1 MSKTNKKVLMWFR
14 NDLRIADNLA
24 FDAACK
30 AGIVVPIYIL
40 DPQDKLGAASKWWL
54 SKSLEKL
61 NLSLE
66 NNLIVYEG
74 DKFQLLPK
82 IMQANE
88 AKKIFWNVDFERFWQ
103 EEKLENLFK
112 IMKLESNDDEKLD
125 DQIKD
130 DSTEYYSYNSSLL
143 WDPATILKHDG
154 SIYKVFT
161 PFYRKGCLGNG
172 DPRKPIPA
180 PSDFLLCKSALESN
194 YRFVSEKWHQKM
206 ERYWSIDKDSND
218 AENFQDQK
226 STYDQQSKTEYEDGK
241 IQTENHQFHK
251 SNLSKE
257 DLFQKQE
264 KIRTIKIGEVAA
276 MERLINFV
284 FPKMI
289 GYQQNGQRN
298 EAKWKAD
305 KEHYQQ
311 NAAVYQDKTLYK
323 GGHHEQNEAESIH
336 DDLQKVNHNK
346 TKIGDVKSKM
356 EDHEPH
362 KTNLSEQHLS
372 EEHNL
377 GKANEAEQKANKI
390 DEKSER
396 YQVQYGDAKSQIGDH
411 LYSSDS
417 TRSCKHFAGP
427 GYAPNGEMNYDDTPS
442 GILNYREGRNFPG
455 KANCSA
461 LSPHIHF
468 GEISPNQ
475 IWHYAKSACE
485 ENSRTDKN
493 APISKVD
500 LDHFHSELGWREFSY
515 YILYHF
521 PNLSTQNFQAKFNK
535 FNWKENPI
543 NFERWKK
550 GQTGYPIVDAGMREL
565 WKTGYMHNRVRM
577 ITASFLVKN
586 LMLDWRLG
594 EAWFYDCLVDADLA
608 SNSASWQWVAGTGTD
623 AAPYFRIFNPILQ
636 GEKFD
641 PEGIYTLKYVPE
653 LEMLSKKYL
662 FCPFQAPEDV
672 LTKGGVK
679 LGNNYPT
686 PIIDLETSRKKALEE
701 YKKISLNNEQ

>member
-1 MSKTNKKVLMWFR
+1 MSETNKKVIMWFR

-30 AGIVVPIYIL
+30 AGIVMPIYIL
-40 DPQDKLGAASKWWL
+40 DPQDKLGAASRWWL
-54 SKSLEKL
+54 NKSLEQL

-66 NNLIVYEG
+66 NNLVVYEG
-74 DKFQLLPK
+74 DKFELLPK
-82 IMQANE
+82 IIRANGIR
-88 AKKIFWNVDFERFWQ
+88 KIFWNIDFERFWQ

-112 IMKLESNDDEKLD
+112 MMKIDSNDVKLQSDNDEKL

-130 DSTEYYSYNSSLL
+130 DSIEYHSYNSSLL
-143 WDPATILKHDG
+143 WDPATILKNDG

-180 PSDFLLCKSALESN
+180 PSNFLLCKSEFEPN

-206 ERYWSIDKDSND
+206 EEYWSLERDSND
-218 AENFQDQK
+218 RE
-226 STYDQQSKTEYEDGK
+226 
-241 IQTENHQFHK
+241 
-251 SNLSKE
+251 NLS
-257 DLFQKQE
+257 QKHNLE
-264 KIRTIKIGEVAA
+264 KIGTIKIGEVAA
-276 MERLINFV
+276 IERLINFV

-289 GYQQNGQRN
+289 AYHQQNDQCSQAEW
-298 EAKWKAD
+298 EAD
-305 KEHYQQ
+305 RQHHEE
-311 NAAVYQDKTLYK
+311 NLAVYQKKILYERS
-323 GGHHEQNEAESIH
+323 HHEQNEAESSH
-336 DDLQKVNHNK
+336 DELQKVNHSK
-346 TKIGDVKSKM
+346 TKIGDAKSQMK
-356 EDHEPH
+356 DYQLH
-362 KTNLSEQHLS
+362 KTNLSE
-372 EEHNL
+372 EHNL
-377 GKANEAEQKANKI
+377 DEVPLSKMMADGQREKANEIQQKWNEI
-390 DEKSER
+390 DKESER
-396 YQVQYGDAKSQIGDH
+396 YQVQWVDVKSQIEDRF
-411 LYSSDS
+411 SSDS
-417 TRSCKHFAGP
+417 IQSGKSAGP
-427 GYAPNGEMNYDDTPS
+427 GYAPNGEINYDGTPT

-475 IWHYAKSACE
+475 IWHYAKSAFQK
-485 ENSRTDKN
+485 NYTDKN
-493 APISKVD
+493 ATINVID

-535 FNWKENPI
+535 FKWKEDPI

-550 GQTGYPIVDAGMREL
+550 GKTGYPIVDAGMREL

-653 LEMLSKKYL
+653 LAMLPKKYL
-662 FCPFQAPEDV
+662 FCPFQAPDEV
-672 LTKGGVK
+672 LIKSGVK
-679 LGNNYPT
+679 LGDNYPT
-686 PIIDLETSRKKALEE
+686 PIVDLEASRKKALEE
-701 YKKISLNNEQ
+701 YKKISADSRIE

>member
-1 MSKTNKKVLMWFR
+1 MWFR

-143 WDPATILKHDG
+143 WDPATILKHDC

-264 KIRTIKIGEVAA
+264 I
-276 MERLINFV
+276 
-284 FPKMI
+284 
-289 GYQQNGQRN
+289 
-298 EAKWKAD
+298 
-305 KEHYQQ
+305 
-311 NAAVYQDKTLYK
+311 
-323 GGHHEQNEAESIH
+323 
-336 DDLQKVNHNK
+336 
-346 TKIGDVKSKM
+346 
-356 EDHEPH
+356 
-362 KTNLSEQHLS
+362 
-372 EEHNL
+372 
-377 GKANEAEQKANKI
+377 
-390 DEKSER
+390 
-396 YQVQYGDAKSQIGDH
+396 
-411 LYSSDS
+411 
-417 TRSCKHFAGP
+417 
-427 GYAPNGEMNYDDTPS
+427 
-442 GILNYREGRNFPG
+442 
-455 KANCSA
+455 
-461 LSPHIHF
+461 
-468 GEISPNQ
+468 
-475 IWHYAKSACE
+475 
-485 ENSRTDKN
+485 
-493 APISKVD
+493 
-500 LDHFHSELGWREFSY
+500 
-515 YILYHF
+515 
-521 PNLSTQNFQAKFNK
+521 
-535 FNWKENPI
+535 
-543 NFERWKK
+543 
-550 GQTGYPIVDAGMREL
+550 QTGR
-565 WKTGYMHNRVRM
+565 
-577 ITASFLVKN
+577 
-586 LMLDWRLG
+586 
-594 EAWFYDCLVDADLA
+594 C
-608 SNSASWQWVAGTGTD
+608 
-623 AAPYFRIFNPILQ
+623 
-636 GEKFD
+636 
-641 PEGIYTLKYVPE
+641 
-653 LEMLSKKYL
+653 
-662 FCPFQAPEDV
+662 
-672 LTKGGVK
+672 
-679 LGNNYPT
+679 
-686 PIIDLETSRKKALEE
+686 
-701 YKKISLNNEQ
+701 